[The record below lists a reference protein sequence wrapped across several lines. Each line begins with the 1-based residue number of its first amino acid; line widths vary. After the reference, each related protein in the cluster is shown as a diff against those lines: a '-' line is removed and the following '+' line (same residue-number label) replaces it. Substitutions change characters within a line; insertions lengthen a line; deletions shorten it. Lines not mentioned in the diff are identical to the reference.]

1 MQRRI
6 RNAPRCTSSSWWQ
19 TWFVPPLLFH
29 SHTHTRTHARTHTHT
44 HTHAHAR
51 FFLFLSL
58 PPFVATAARPFV
70 LPAAQPGLSWAG
82 VHHCAVPHTHWR
94 RPLTRAADV
103 CGEEAAWQ
111 VGPALAQDPP
121 RKRLWQRQ
129 VRLFL
134 SLCLCV
140 CVCVCVSVRLV
151 CLSRWV
157 CVTVSHIS
165 LLPSSFPL
173 PPSPLPLPSLSPPS
187 SLPLASSLLFLVSI
201 HRTLHPG
208 ARWTIASS
216 LRRRTCTTSTR
227 QCVTPSS
234 FST

>member
-1 MQRRI
+1 MSDSVHWGYMLSQR
-6 RNAPRCTSSSWWQ
+6 AVFSSAQAKPSKLESN
-19 TWFVPPLLFH
+19 T
-29 SHTHTRTHARTHTHT
+29 HTHSHT

-165 LLPSSFPL
+165 LLPSS
-173 PPSPLPLPSLSPPS
+173 SLCFTLLLS
-187 SLPLASSLLFLVSI
+187 SSLLCAVHRSQHVPSQAVQCPEHQQGPPRARI
-201 HRTLHPG
+201 HLYRG
-208 ARWTIASS
+208 G
-216 LRRRTCTTSTR
+216 RR
-227 QCVTPSS
+227 
-234 FST
+234 